1 VRHVFVD
8 TSAFFALTVV
18 EDQNH
23 IHTRE
28 LFAQAYRES
37 WSLVTTNAVVVETH
51 ALILNRARPGREKAL
66 EFLRAIGADAYRVVR
81 VRKTDQDKAIALI
94 RAHRDK
100 LYSLCDAL
108 SFVVMERLRFREAIS
123 FDQDFRSYGR
133 FAVLS

>member
-8 TSAFFALTVV
+8 TSALFALTVV